1 VAQLTGHLTVTLTTG
16 IGKHTTQSS
25 AHEKNLWLTIIGINL
40 ALSYP
45 LSAVELGFQGRLL
58 QQGDL
63 TVVATNNSL
72 GSSAFS
78 FYISFE
84 PSP

>member
-16 IGKHTTQSS
+16 IGKHTKKSS
-25 AHEKNLWLTIIGINL
+25 VHENLWLTIIGINL